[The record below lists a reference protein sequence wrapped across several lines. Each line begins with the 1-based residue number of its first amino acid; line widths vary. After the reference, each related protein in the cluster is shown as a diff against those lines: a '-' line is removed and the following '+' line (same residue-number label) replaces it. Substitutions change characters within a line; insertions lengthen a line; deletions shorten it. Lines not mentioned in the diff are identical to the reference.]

1 MPYGNLDGHS
11 GRSNSQG
18 ILEIQMIELLERPLP
33 ASPPMRI
40 ARRRRQIFPRSARP
54 ISPGNPRPA
63 SSITDPNLTTERYN
77 EMLANIVR
85 TVQPVGM

>member
-11 GRSNSQG
+11 GRNKF
-18 ILEIQMIELLERPLP
+18 PLNP
-33 ASPPMRI
+33 LAANAPMRI
-40 ARRRRQIFPRSARP
+40 ARRRRHTFPRSARP

-63 SSITDPNLTTERYN
+63 SSITDPNLTTEQYN
-77 EMLANIVR
+77 EMLANVVR

>member
-1 MPYGNLDGHS
+1 LES
-11 GRSNSQG
+11 
-18 ILEIQMIELLERPLP
+18 LEIQMTELLERPLP
-33 ASPPMRI
+33 ANPPMRI
-40 ARRRRQIFPRSARP
+40 ARRRRHTFPRSARP

-77 EMLANIVR
+77 EMLASIVR

>member
-1 MPYGNLDGHS
+1 MT
-11 GRSNSQG
+11 
-18 ILEIQMIELLERPLP
+18 ELLERPLP
-33 ASPPMRI
+33 
-40 ARRRRQIFPRSARP
+40 ARP